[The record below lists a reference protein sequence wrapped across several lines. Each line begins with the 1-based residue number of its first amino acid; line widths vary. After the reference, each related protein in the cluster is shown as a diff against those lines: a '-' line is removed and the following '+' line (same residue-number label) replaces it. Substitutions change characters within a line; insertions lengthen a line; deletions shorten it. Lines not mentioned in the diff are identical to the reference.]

1 VSASSIGALSRRS
14 TQERSLWQRIIAG
27 RYCYL
32 ALLPTFAFLILFSY
46 YPPITALWR
55 SFFNWNGAQAIF
67 IGLGNYL
74 ELLQDKIFLKSVLNI
89 AKLSLFRILAINT
102 MSLLT
107 AELLFNLKSDRARRF
122 YQVAFLVPMVV
133 PTIVSLFL
141 WQFTYDGQFG
151 LLNGFLGAIGLPHLQ
166 RAWLGE
172 TATALKALMFVGF
185 PWIVG
190 TNTLIY
196 LAGLQGMPTSV
207 IESAVLEGCNIFQ
220 RFWKIDLPMILGQLR
235 LLLILSLISEVQSYE
250 TQFILTNGGP
260 GRNTTAVI
268 NIAIYKTYSKGNY
281 AMSTTLSSVLFFIM
295 LCILYNLLAFRFSVF
310 LFDLFNSAV
319 ICAALLVGNILTG
332 FLQEVRFDW
341 RTITVYVLLAI
352 FISVYSAF
360 FFLRDVA
367 RIAQR
372 EPKRKG
378 IKNEEEQEAT

>member
-1 VSASSIGALSRRS
+1 MSASSIGALSRRS

-141 WQFTYDGQFG
+141 WQFIYDGQFG

-260 GRNTTAVI
+260 GTATMVPGLHMYQVAFSYGRLGYACAIGMVI
-268 NIAIYKTYSKGNY
+268 FAI
-281 AMSTTLSSVLFFIM
+281 TL
-295 LCILYNLLAFRFSVF
+295 
-310 LFDLFNSAV
+310 
-319 ICAALLVGNILTG
+319 ILTWINM
-332 FLQEVRFDW
+332 RFI
-341 RTITVYVLLAI
+341 RPNV
-352 FISVYSAF
+352 
-360 FFLRDVA
+360 DV
-367 RIAQR
+367 
-372 EPKRKG
+372 
-378 IKNEEEQEAT
+378 